1 MRGGRFESNLL
12 TLQGRPKHTSR
23 GYSQSHTCNI
33 SPFFPGCG
41 SGSPSSTTEYDDS
54 VPACARMRKRCSKM
68 VKVKSTCRSNQV
80 LKLTDYHILG
90 MCLVRQTLNRHYHT
104 LRPYQLSLHR
114 RGITRTTTPPVDL
127 TVVACSKHSTPI
139 FLASDRKS
147 LDFYRTMSIAN

>member
-1 MRGGRFESNLL
+1 MRIYLIAYMVKTIIFYHPINHIHHPHLSLLTLCGKRVKQSQTVRGGRFESNLL

-54 VPACARMRKRCSKM
+54 APACARMRKRRSKK

-90 MCLVRQTLNRHYHT
+90 MCLVRSN
-104 LRPYQLSLHR
+104 
-114 RGITRTTTPPVDL
+114 
-127 TVVACSKHSTPI
+127 A
-139 FLASDRKS
+139 
-147 LDFYRTMSIAN
+147 